1 MFISGLSPGK
11 GLTMARRKSFA
22 GGFAAMSLA
31 WNVPQVMAL
40 RLAKIG
46 RGGKRGK
53 AESSLMVSE
62 KLAAA
67 VEAQGMMARAL
78 MSGSPEKGAAAITRM
93 YSRKVAANK
102 RRLGKG

>member
-1 MFISGLSPGK
+1 
-11 GLTMARRKSFA
+11 MARRKGFSAGFA
-22 GGFAAMSLA
+22 GMSLA

-40 RLAKIG
+40 RLAKIA
-46 RGGKRGK
+46 RGGKRGQ

-62 KLAAA
+62 KVAAMA
-67 VEAQGMMARAL
+67 QAQGIMARA
-78 MSGSPEKGAAAITRM
+78 MMTGSMGKGADAVTRL

>member
-1 MFISGLSPGK
+1 
-11 GLTMARRKSFA
+11 MARRKSFA

-46 RGGKRGK
+46 RGGKRGQ

-62 KLAAA
+62 KVAAA
-67 VEAQGMMARAL
+67 VEAQSIMARAL
-78 MSGSPEKGAAAITRM
+78 MSGSPKKGVAAVTRM

>member
-67 VEAQGMMARAL
+67 VEAQEHDGARPDVRFARERR
-78 MSGSPEKGAAAITRM
+78 SGHHPH
-93 YSRKVAANK
+93 V
-102 RRLGKG
+102 

>member
-1 MFISGLSPGK
+1 
-11 GLTMARRKSFA
+11 MARRKSFT
-22 GGFAAMSLA
+22 GGFTAMSLA

-46 RGGKRGK
+46 RGGKRAQ

-67 VEAQGMMARAL
+67 VEAQGMMARTL
-78 MSGSPEKGAAAITRM
+78 MSGSPKKGAAAITRM

-102 RRLGKG
+102 RRLGKS

>member
-1 MFISGLSPGK
+1 M
-11 GLTMARRKSFA
+11 MARRKSLAASFA
-22 GGFAAMSLA
+22 GMSLA

-46 RGGKRGK
+46 RGGKRGQS
-53 AESSLMVSE
+53 ESHLMVTE

-67 VEAQGMMARAL
+67 VQAQGMMARAF
-78 MSGSPEKGAAAITRM
+78 MMGAPEKGAAAVTRM

>member
-1 MFISGLSPGK
+1 M
-11 GLTMARRKSFA
+11 MARRKGSTTGLA
-22 GGFAAMSLA
+22 GMSLA

-53 AESSLMVSE
+53 AESRLMVTE

-67 VEAQGMMARAL
+67 AEAQGIMARAL
-78 MSGSPEKGAAAITRM
+78 MFGSPEKGVAAVTRM

>member
-1 MFISGLSPGK
+1 M
-11 GLTMARRKSFA
+11 MARRKSFA

-46 RGGKRGK
+46 RGGKRGQ
-53 AESSLMVSE
+53 AESRLMLTE

-67 VEAQGMMARAL
+67 AQAQGIMARAL
-78 MSGSPEKGAAAITRM
+78 MSGSAEKGAAAVTRM